1 MNSYQKRKQELKNL
15 QDKYIKLSRKIEN
28 LIRLEMIGGDE
39 TLINNLREK
48 IIEEL
53 GLENSINNSLLV
65 RGWNNMTDYREEVK
79 KDVLDYLKGIDL
91 LKFDTLEDLREE
103 LSDILL
109 IIYTCKIYYLSKGI
123 DTAIEE
129 IKSDFYKAHKQQ

>member
-15 QDKYIKLSRKIEN
+15 QDKYIKLSRRIEN

-39 TLINNLREK
+39 TIINNLRKK

-65 RGWNNMTDYREEVK
+65 RG
-79 KDVLDYLKGIDL
+79 
-91 LKFDTLEDLREE
+91 
-103 LSDILL
+103 
-109 IIYTCKIYYLSKGI
+109 
-123 DTAIEE
+123 
-129 IKSDFYKAHKQQ
+129 IK

>member
-15 QDKYIKLSRKIEN
+15 QDKYIKLSKKIEN

-39 TLINNLREK
+39 TLINNLRKK

-65 RGWNNMTDYREEVK
+65 RG
-79 KDVLDYLKGIDL
+79 
-91 LKFDTLEDLREE
+91 
-103 LSDILL
+103 
-109 IIYTCKIYYLSKGI
+109 
-123 DTAIEE
+123 
-129 IKSDFYKAHKQQ
+129 IK

>member
-39 TLINNLREK
+39 TLINNLRKK

-65 RGWNNMTDYREEVK
+65 RG
-79 KDVLDYLKGIDL
+79 
-91 LKFDTLEDLREE
+91 
-103 LSDILL
+103 
-109 IIYTCKIYYLSKGI
+109 
-123 DTAIEE
+123 
-129 IKSDFYKAHKQQ
+129 IK

>member
-1 MNSYQKRKQELKNL
+1 MTSYQKRKQELKNL

-39 TLINNLREK
+39 TIINNLRKK

-65 RGWNNMTDYREEVK
+65 RGMK
-79 KDVLDYLKGIDL
+79 
-91 LKFDTLEDLREE
+91 
-103 LSDILL
+103 
-109 IIYTCKIYYLSKGI
+109 
-123 DTAIEE
+123 
-129 IKSDFYKAHKQQ
+129 

>member
-39 TLINNLREK
+39 TIINNLRKK

-65 RGWNNMTDYREEVK
+65 RGMK
-79 KDVLDYLKGIDL
+79 
-91 LKFDTLEDLREE
+91 
-103 LSDILL
+103 
-109 IIYTCKIYYLSKGI
+109 
-123 DTAIEE
+123 
-129 IKSDFYKAHKQQ
+129 

>member
-39 TLINNLREK
+39 TLINNLRKK

-53 GLENSINNSLLV
+53 GIENSINNSLLV
-65 RGWNNMTDYREEVK
+65 RGMK
-79 KDVLDYLKGIDL
+79 
-91 LKFDTLEDLREE
+91 
-103 LSDILL
+103 
-109 IIYTCKIYYLSKGI
+109 
-123 DTAIEE
+123 
-129 IKSDFYKAHKQQ
+129 

>member
-39 TLINNLREK
+39 TIINNLRKK

-53 GLENSINNSLLV
+53 GIENSINNSLLV
-65 RGWNNMTDYREEVK
+65 RG
-79 KDVLDYLKGIDL
+79 
-91 LKFDTLEDLREE
+91 
-103 LSDILL
+103 
-109 IIYTCKIYYLSKGI
+109 
-123 DTAIEE
+123 
-129 IKSDFYKAHKQQ
+129 IK

>member
-15 QDKYIKLSRKIEN
+15 QDKYIKLSRRIEN

-39 TLINNLREK
+39 TIINNLRKK

-65 RGWNNMTDYREEVK
+65 RGMK
-79 KDVLDYLKGIDL
+79 
-91 LKFDTLEDLREE
+91 
-103 LSDILL
+103 
-109 IIYTCKIYYLSKGI
+109 
-123 DTAIEE
+123 
-129 IKSDFYKAHKQQ
+129 

>member
-1 MNSYQKRKQELKNL
+1 MTSYQKRKQDLKNL

-39 TLINNLREK
+39 TLINNLRKK

-65 RGWNNMTDYREEVK
+65 RGMK
-79 KDVLDYLKGIDL
+79 
-91 LKFDTLEDLREE
+91 
-103 LSDILL
+103 
-109 IIYTCKIYYLSKGI
+109 
-123 DTAIEE
+123 
-129 IKSDFYKAHKQQ
+129 

>member
-1 MNSYQKRKQELKNL
+1 MTSYQKRKQELKNL

-39 TLINNLREK
+39 TLINNLRKK

-65 RGWNNMTDYREEVK
+65 
-79 KDVLDYLKGIDL
+79 KGI
-91 LKFDTLEDLREE
+91 K
-103 LSDILL
+103 
-109 IIYTCKIYYLSKGI
+109 
-123 DTAIEE
+123 
-129 IKSDFYKAHKQQ
+129 

>member
-65 RGWNNMTDYREEVK
+65 RGMK
-79 KDVLDYLKGIDL
+79 
-91 LKFDTLEDLREE
+91 
-103 LSDILL
+103 
-109 IIYTCKIYYLSKGI
+109 
-123 DTAIEE
+123 
-129 IKSDFYKAHKQQ
+129 

>member
-1 MNSYQKRKQELKNL
+1 MA
-15 QDKYIKLSRKIEN
+15 
-28 LIRLEMIGGDE
+28 
-39 TLINNLREK
+39 
-48 IIEEL
+48 
-53 GLENSINNSLLV
+53 
-65 RGWNNMTDYREEVK
+65 DYRDEVK

-129 IKSDFYKAHKQQ
+129 IKDDFFKAHNQQ

>member
-15 QDKYIKLSRKIEN
+15 QDKYIKLSRKVKE

-39 TLINNLREK
+39 TLIKNLREK

-65 RGWNNMTDYREEVK
+65 RGME
-79 KDVLDYLKGIDL
+79 
-91 LKFDTLEDLREE
+91 
-103 LSDILL
+103 
-109 IIYTCKIYYLSKGI
+109 
-123 DTAIEE
+123 
-129 IKSDFYKAHKQQ
+129 

>member
-39 TLINNLREK
+39 TLINNLRKK

-53 GLENSINNSLLV
+53 
-65 RGWNNMTDYREEVK
+65 
-79 KDVLDYLKGIDL
+79 
-91 LKFDTLEDLREE
+91 
-103 LSDILL
+103 
-109 IIYTCKIYYLSKGI
+109 
-123 DTAIEE
+123 
-129 IKSDFYKAHKQQ
+129 

>member
-15 QDKYIKLSRKIEN
+15 QDKYIKLSRKVEN

-39 TLINNLREK
+39 TLINNLRKK

-65 RGWNNMTDYREEVK
+65 RGMK
-79 KDVLDYLKGIDL
+79 
-91 LKFDTLEDLREE
+91 
-103 LSDILL
+103 
-109 IIYTCKIYYLSKGI
+109 
-123 DTAIEE
+123 
-129 IKSDFYKAHKQQ
+129 